1 MRISSS
7 ASDSA
12 SASASASASSSSS
25 SILWFNVSLCCC
37 VFVGTWENW
46 DACSRSC
53 LWCPR
58 GT

>member
-1 MRISSS
+1 MIISSS

-12 SASASASASSSSS
+12 SASASACSSSSS